1 MAEKRILYHFNRPP
15 HGTLFWTEGVR
26 AAVGA
31 VAGLDEHRVDL
42 LFQGDGVY
50 QALKD
55 MEEAENAGYLPSLE
69 DAEANYYVVDEDIEE
84 RGISKEDL
92 KERFI
97 IINRA
102 KAASLFKEADMN
114 SDW

>member
-15 HGTLFWTEGVR
+15 HGTIFWTEGMR

-31 VAGLDEHRVDL
+31 VAGMDEHKVDL

-50 QALKD
+50 HALKD
-55 MEEAENAGYLPSLE
+55 MEEAENQGYLPSLE
-69 DAEANYYVVDEDIEE
+69 DADVKYYVVDEDLKE
-84 RGISKEDL
+84 RGIATNEL
-92 KERFI
+92 KDRFEVI
-97 IINRA
+97 DRA